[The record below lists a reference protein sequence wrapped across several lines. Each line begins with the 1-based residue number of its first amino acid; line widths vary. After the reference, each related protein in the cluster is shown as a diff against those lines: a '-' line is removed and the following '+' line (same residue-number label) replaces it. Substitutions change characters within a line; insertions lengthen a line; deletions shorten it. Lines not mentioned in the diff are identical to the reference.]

1 MDAWLPKGN
10 CPFGILERLKLGAPK
25 SSWSITSANFHFQS
39 SRLQTWKLRSQ
50 ESAAAIICNHPIH
63 FADCGATKKKLTQL
77 CQDDKMRM
85 ATYICCAFRKP
96 CLNLKKRDMDWHFK
110 FLMPKIREV
119 TLLASQFMAF
129 KALSSKDSP
138 AGLHG
143 SFRAD
148 LGQLKHESSRL
159 S

>member
-10 CPFGILERLKLGAPK
+10 CPFGILERVKPGVINHISEFPFPIFT
-25 SSWSITSANFHFQS
+25 SSNLETSEPGVSCGNHMQS
-39 SRLQTWKLRSQ
+39 SHSFRRLWCDPKKNWPSCVKMTKWEWQHIFVVPSKNLAWTWT
-50 ESAAAIICNHPIH
+50 
-63 FADCGATKKKLTQL
+63 F
-77 CQDDKMRM
+77 
-85 ATYICCAFRKP
+85 
-96 CLNLKKRDMDWHFK
+96 MDWHFK

-129 KALSSKDSP
+129 RALSSKDSP